1 MREPREGYTA
11 VGRVLRPHGI
21 RGELRV
27 AAFHSSGVNLQPGR
41 RVWIGERTFRIRR
54 ARRDRDAWLL
64 ALEGL
69 TTRTEAESVRGALL
83 EVPDEEL
90 QRDDEDSFFVFELV
104 GLDVL
109 TDEGERLGEVVD
121 VLATGANDVFVVR
134 HGERELLVPAIGDV
148 VRQVDLEARRIVITP
163 LPGLLDDPA

>member
-1 MREPREGYTA
+1 MHEPREGFTA

-27 AAFHSSGVNLQPGR
+27 AAFHPSGVNLQPGR
-41 RVWIGERTFRIRR
+41 RVWIGERAFRIRR
-54 ARRDRDAWLL
+54 ARPDRDAWLL

-69 TTRTEAESVRGALL
+69 ENRNDAESLRGALL

-90 QRDDEDSFFVFELV
+90 LRDDEDSFFVFELV
-104 GLDVL
+104 GLEVV
-109 TDEGERLGEVVD
+109 TDEGERLGEVVE

-134 HGERELLVPAIGDV
+134 EGDRELLIPAIGDV
-148 VRQVDLEARRIVITP
+148 VREVDLKARRLTITP